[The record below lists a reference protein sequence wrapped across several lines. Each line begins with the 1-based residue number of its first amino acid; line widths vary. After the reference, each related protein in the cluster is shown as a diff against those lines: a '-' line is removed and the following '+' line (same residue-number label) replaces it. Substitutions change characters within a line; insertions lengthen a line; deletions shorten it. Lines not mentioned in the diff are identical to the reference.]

1 MTIKNKLYLTLQRHE
16 IDIPFIRKW
25 KEKLDKAFS
34 VKKKKIVRNWKK
46 MLKASAN
53 T

>member
-1 MTIKNKLYLTLQRHE
+1 MSIKNKLYLTIQRHE

-34 VKKKKIVRNWKK
+34 VKKEKVRNCKK
-46 MLKASAN
+46 KLKASAN

>member
-16 IDIPFIRKW
+16 FDITFIRKW

-34 VKKKKIVRNWKK
+34 VKKIVQIGKKKVEGFC
-46 MLKASAN
+46 
-53 T
+53 

>member
-34 VKKKKIVRNWKK
+34 VKKKNSAKLEKK
-46 MLKASAN
+46 S
-53 T
+53 